1 MDISKTLR
9 NIVLFFL
16 KFMAQC
22 KTFIWRRMSG
32 KWNLNGK
39 WMQMLVTFILLI
51 HPNKN
56 VYLKQFFK
64 KYICKL

>member
-1 MDISKTLR
+1 MYKCSTVYFSKLLQMDISKTLR

-22 KTFIWRRMSG
+22 KTFIWRRMGG

-51 HPNKN
+51 HPN
-56 VYLKQFFK
+56 
-64 KYICKL
+64 